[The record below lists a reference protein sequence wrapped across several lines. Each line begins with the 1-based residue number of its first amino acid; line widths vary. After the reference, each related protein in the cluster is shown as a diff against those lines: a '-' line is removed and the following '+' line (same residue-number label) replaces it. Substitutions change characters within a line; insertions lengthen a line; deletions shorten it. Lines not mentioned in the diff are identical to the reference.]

1 MRVAVTG
8 NIGSGKSTFAR
19 LLEERGAR
27 LVDADALSRRVV
39 DESAPLKR
47 QLADA
52 FGEDLLDEEGGHLD
66 RRGLARRALVDG
78 ASRRRLEGIVRP
90 HLQPVIAAEL
100 AAAELASPVVVL
112 DAPLVFEWGIEDWF
126 ARVFVI
132 SADADSAVAR
142 VAASRDMSVDEV
154 RQRHRAQFSDAR
166 RPGTFEVVDNNGS
179 LDDLRSMA
187 DKIWNDLTADAGA
200 G

>member
-8 NIGSGKSTFAR
+8 NIGSGKSTVAR
-19 LLEERGAR
+19 LLEGRGAR

-52 FGEDLLDEEGGHLD
+52 FGEDLLDEEGHLD

-78 ASRRRLEGIVRP
+78 PSRRRLEGIVRP

-154 RQRHRAQFSDAR
+154 RQRHRAQFSDAQR
-166 RPGTFEVVDNNGS
+166 SGAFEVVDNNGS

>member
-1 MRVAVTG
+1 MRVAITG

-27 LVDADALSRRVV
+27 RVDADALSRRVV
-39 DESAPLKR
+39 EDSASLRR

-52 FGEDLLDEEGGHLD
+52 FGGDLLDEEGRLD
-66 RRGLARRALVDG
+66 RRALARRALADES
-78 ASRRRLEGIVRP
+78 SRRRLEGIVRP
-90 HLQPVIAAEL
+90 HLQPVIEAEL

-112 DAPLVFEWGIEDWF
+112 DAPLLFEWGIEDWF
-126 ARVFVI
+126 ARIFVI
-132 SADADSAVAR
+132 STDADSAAVR
-142 VAASRDMSVDEV
+142 VAASRDLGVDEV
-154 RQRHRAQFSDAR
+154 RQRHSAQFSDAQR
-166 RPGTFEVVDNNGS
+166 EGAFESVDNNGS

-187 DKIWNDLTADAGA
+187 DRIWNDLAADAGA

>member
-39 DESAPLKR
+39 DESAPVKR
-47 QLADA
+47 QLAAA
-52 FGEDLLDEEGGHLD
+52 FGEDLLDEEGHLD

-78 ASRRRLEGIVRP
+78 PARRRLEGIVRP
-90 HLQPVIAAEL
+90 HLQPGSAAEL
-100 AAAELASPVVVL
+100 ASAELASPVVVL

-166 RPGTFEVVDNNGS
+166 RPGAFEVVDNNGS